1 MMYDRIWDPLYG
13 RTKLTEFESRLIAL
27 PEIQR
32 LRYIRMC
39 NINSLLIT
47 GASEISR
54 FEHTLGVLRLAQ
66 EWARFNE
73 LDPMTRNDLL
83 AAAILHDV
91 QTGPYGHS
99 FQYVLEDS
107 DSEGDE
113 FLHDDLAGGAQR
125 NYYMN
130 LPNAAQF
137 AGRPFCAP
145 QVLGDRWDNV
155 ASMIEGK
162 GPLGPIIAGTM
173 DLDNL
178 DNVVR
183 LAYHVGIADRG
194 NVEEVLRIVG
204 GIRPGINKGAL
215 KVSSSIIPDIESW
228 QKIRKRLYELLLLD
242 WAEFSAKA
250 MLTTIVEDAIDAQ
263 LLGINSW
270 SHTDDGF
277 LRSLERDSIGESQHI
292 SQLINRLRTG
302 DLYSPLVLQRAENTE
317 LYSIL
322 ATPERK
328 RQIVDFIERSVLRK
342 SGVSRN
348 VIFHVI
354 LDVGKT
360 ERAISVEVD
369 GSEPVTVGAN
379 SHCLLVGIFLSR
391 PLSPGSKS
399 MGEVSSRIREYL
411 LGLGLDFTGPLADP
425 MALEDGTEDKQLI
438 LI

>member
-1 MMYDRIWDPLYG
+1 MYDRIWDPLYG
-13 RTKLTEFESRLIAL
+13 RTKLTEFEARLIAL

-39 NINSLLIT
+39 NINSLLVT

-66 EWARFNE
+66 EWARANN
-73 LDPMTRNDLL
+73 LDRMVRDDLL

-107 DSEGDE
+107 CREGDE
-113 FLHDDLAGGAQR
+113 FSHDDLSGGAEK
-125 NYYMN
+125 NFYMN
-130 LPNAAQF
+130 LPIAAQF
-137 AGRPFCAP
+137 AGKPFRAP
-145 QVLGDRWDNV
+145 QVLKERWHNV

-183 LAYHVGIADRG
+183 LAYHVGVADRRH
-194 NVEEVLRIVG
+194 VEEVLRIVG
-204 GIRPGINKGAL
+204 GIRPGDKTGSL
-215 KVSSSIIPDIESW
+215 KVTSGIVPDIESW
-228 QKIRKRLYELLLLD
+228 QTVRKRLYELLLLD

-250 MLTTIVEDAIDAQ
+250 MLTTAVEEAIDAQ
-263 LLGINSW
+263 LLGTNSW

-277 LRSLERDSIGESQHI
+277 LRTLERDSIGESQRI
-292 SQLINRLRTG
+292 SHLINRLRTG
-302 DLYSPLVLQRAENTE
+302 DLYSPIVLLRSNNTE
-317 LYSIL
+317 MYSIL
-322 ATPERK
+322 AVPEKK
-328 RQIVDFIERSVLRK
+328 REIVSFIEKSILRK
-342 SGVSRN
+342 IGVSRN

-354 LDVGKT
+354 LDVAKT
-360 ERAISVEVD
+360 ERAIWVEVD
-369 GSEPVTVGAN
+369 GSEPFALGVD
-379 SHCLLVGIFLSR
+379 SRCLLVGIFLSR
-391 PLSPGSKS
+391 PLASGSKS
-399 MGEVSSRIREYL
+399 RGEVCNRIREYL
-411 LGLGLDFTGPLADP
+411 SGLGMGFTEPLVDP
-425 MALEDGTEDKQLI
+425 MASEDTTEDKQLS